1 MTAAAQTI
9 PVATLLAMLGLARAS
24 ALLLAQGTGVVD
36 WSECAGWCVRA
47 GERLVRDGG
56 AEVARGQASGVETH
70 ELVRHVVETLST
82 VRAYLDC
89 TEVENAQRAADWALG
104 GAR

>member
-1 MTAAAQTI
+1 
-9 PVATLLAMLGLARAS
+9 
-24 ALLLAQGTGVVD
+24 
-36 WSECAGWCVRA
+36 
-47 GERLVRDGG
+47 VRDGG